1 MMQSAA
7 WSKSAKIDVSLR
19 HDEGVVTAAGLVS
32 AMPGVTS
39 ARGTGGAEVGRAPVR
54 VRLLSLLL
62 RPRPPP
68 LALGLV
74 VGVSLIVAETLV
86 LYPLKQLA
94 PVNGLGVVYLLGVMV
109 VAIGWGCWLAAAT
122 SVASALAFD
131 YFHIPPA
138 FGLTPSQAGDGVAVA
153 VFVVVALLGGTLAD
167 MARSRATEAYQR
179 RREAE
184 LAAELARFLLYAG
197 DLRSALDRAAER
209 LAQVLG
215 LEFAELQLEV
225 VSADERRCAIP
236 LRDGATPLGTLLVP
250 ADLPK
255 AMQQRL
261 RQRVVP
267 SLELVLA
274 AARERESI
282 NNALEASRKEL
293 ERFFDLSSDLLGIGR
308 RPACWKRVNRAFE
321 RTFGYPSQELLA
333 RSFLDFVHP
342 DDLSLVRAVLDE
354 LKRGHGVTQF
364 EHRIIGRD
372 GSVRWLEWTVAPDHG
387 LLYAAGRDVTERRR
401 AQGELGVLAE
411 QQTALRRV
419 ATLVARGVEPSE
431 VFSAVATDLGR
442 CLGVHYSALWRYQPD
457 GTATLLAAR
466 DDDPGLKKAPVGS
479 EFSLEGE
486 SVAAMVLRTGR
497 AARMD
502 SFEDA
507 PGPVATRLRDLG
519 LRVAVGA
526 PIEVGGRLWGAAIVG
541 SYRPEPLPHDT
552 EARVGDF
559 ADLVATAIANAQ
571 AHAELTASRA
581 RIVAAGDE
589 ARRRFERDLHDGAQ
603 QRLIS
608 LGLQLRTAEASV
620 PPGLQRLKE
629 QISDVVDGLVG
640 VSEEVQEIS
649 RGIHPA
655 ILSKG
660 GLGPALKTLARR
672 SAVPVELALGVNRRL
687 PESAEVAAY
696 YVVAEA
702 LTNAAKHA
710 RASEVVVRVEADDA
724 NLHLSIR
731 DDGIG
736 GAAVGNGSG
745 LTGLMDRVEA
755 LGGTMEISTHPCNGT
770 SLLVNIPF
778 EVE

>member
-1 MMQSAA
+1 M
-7 WSKSAKIDVSLR
+7 
-19 HDEGVVTAAGLVS
+19 
-32 AMPGVTS
+32 
-39 ARGTGGAEVGRAPVR
+39 RA
-54 VRLLSLLL
+54 RLLSLL
-62 RPRPPP
+62 RPTPRP
-68 LALGLV
+68 LGLGIAAALAFV
-74 VGVSLIVAETLV
+74 LAETLV
-86 LYPLKQLA
+86 LYPLEQLA
-94 PVNGLGVVYLLGVMV
+94 FETALVVVYLLGVVV
-109 VAIGWGCWLAAAT
+109 VAIGWGFWLAAAT

-131 YFHIPPA
+131 YFYIQPVVSFIPTRA
-138 FGLTPSQAGDGVAVA
+138 EDAVA
-153 VFVVVALLGGTLAD
+153 LAVFLVVALLVSTLAD
-167 MARSRATEAYQR
+167 VARLRAAEADQR
-179 RREAE
+179 RIEAN
-184 LAAELARFLLYAG
+184 LAAELGRLMLYTR
-197 DLRSALDRAAER
+197 DLGSALDHAAKR
-209 LAQVLG
+209 LALVLG
-215 LEFAELQLEV
+215 LAFSELKLEAV
-225 VSADERRCAIP
+225 TPDERHSAIP
-236 LRDGATPLGTLLVP
+236 LRDGATQIGTLLVP
-250 ADLPK
+250 TDLSKPMK
-255 AMQQRL
+255 QRL

-267 SLELVLA
+267 PLELLLG
-274 AARERESI
+274 AARDHEEI
-282 NNALEASRKEL
+282 HNALEASRREL

-308 RPACWKRVNRAFE
+308 RPAHWKRVNRAFE
-321 RTFGYPSQELLA
+321 RTFGHPTQELLS

-354 LKRGHGVTQF
+354 LETGQGFTQF

-372 GSVRWLEWTVAPDHG
+372 GSVRWLEWNVVPDHG
-387 LLYAAGRDVTERRR
+387 LLYVAGRDVSERRR
-401 AQGELGVLAE
+401 AQDELGVLA
-411 QQTALRRV
+411 QQQSALRRV

-431 VFSAVATDLGR
+431 VFSAVATELAR
-442 CLGVHYSALWRYQPD
+442 CLGTHYSALWRYQPD
-457 GTATLLAAR
+457 GVVTLLAAR
-466 DDDPGLKKAPVGS
+466 DDDPGLKKMPVGS

-486 SVAAMVLRTGR
+486 SVSAMVLRTGR

-502 SFEDA
+502 SFESA
-507 PGPVATRLRDLG
+507 PGSIAARVRDVG

-526 PIEVGGRLWGAAIVG
+526 PIEVGGRVWGAAVVG

-608 LGLQLRTAEASV
+608 LGFQLRTAEASV
-620 PPGLQRLKE
+620 PPGLHSLKK
-629 QISDVVDGLVG
+629 QMSDIVDGLVG
-640 VSEEVQEIS
+640 VSEEVREIS

-672 SAVPVELALGVNRRL
+672 SAVRVELSLSVDRRL

-702 LTNAAKHA
+702 LTNTAKHA
-710 RASEVVVRVEADDA
+710 RASQVDLCVEADDA
-724 NLHLSIR
+724 NLHLSIE

-736 GAAVGNGSG
+736 GAAVGQGSG

-755 LGGTMEISTHPCNGT
+755 LGGRMEISSHPGNGT
-770 SLLVNIPF
+770 ALRVNIPLQVAG
-778 EVE
+778 EKRYEA